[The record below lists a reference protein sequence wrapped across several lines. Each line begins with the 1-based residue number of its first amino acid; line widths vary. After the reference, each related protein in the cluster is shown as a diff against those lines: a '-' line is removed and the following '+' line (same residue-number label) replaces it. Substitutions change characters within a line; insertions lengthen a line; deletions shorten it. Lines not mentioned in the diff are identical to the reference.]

1 VKNERPA
8 VSKYAILGLLWIA
21 YLLNYVD
28 RQMAFSWFPV
38 LRQEVSFSETQLG
51 LIGAVFLW
59 SYSICA
65 PFGGRISDLFSRR
78 VIIQASLAGWS
89 IATIATAFSRSPG
102 TFLFWRGVVGVTEGF
117 YMPTAAAILA
127 TVFGSRRKGKAMAAH
142 GSAQFAGIALG
153 GWLGGLLAQTWDWR
167 AACYT
172 MGLAGLFYG
181 VVLAWKLRP
190 GEPDREGPRAS
201 APERFEMSGLLVAMA
216 AAYFLICAMLWML
229 YAWLPDTIHSRFGLS
244 LARSGLNATLFLQIS
259 SAAGLLGGG
268 VLGDWAGARWASGR
282 CYLVA
287 AGLLVATPFASAIFL
302 AGSLPVLRACSI
314 GFGLFTGIMLSNVIP
329 AAFDL
334 APAGRY
340 GQVAG
345 SMTLVGGFGGGVATL
360 AAGALRARIDVSS
373 LMSGAAL
380 AGSLAAVILALTV
393 RNHFKEPHLTGPL
406 AAIHRA

>member
-1 VKNERPA
+1 MKEGPA
-8 VSKYAILGLLWIA
+8 VSKYAILGILWIA

-38 LRQEVSFSETQLG
+38 LRREVSFSETQLG

-65 PFGGRISDLFSRR
+65 PFGGRISDLLSRR
-78 VIIQASLAGWS
+78 VVIQASLAGWS

-102 TFLFWRGVVGVTEGF
+102 VFLFWRGVVGVTEGF

-153 GWLGGLLAQTWDWR
+153 GWLGGLLAQTWGWR
-167 AACYT
+167 AACCT
-172 MGLAGLFYG
+172 MGLVGLFYG
-181 VVLAWKLRP
+181 LVLAWKLRP
-190 GEPDREGPRAS
+190 GEPAREGRAP

-244 LARSGLNATLFLQIS
+244 LAGSGWNATLFLQIS
-259 SAAGLLGGG
+259 SATGLLGGG

-287 AGLLVATPFASAIFL
+287 AGLLVATPFAYAIFL
-302 AGSLPVLRACSI
+302 AGSLPVLRVCSI
-314 GFGLFTGIMLSNVIP
+314 GFGLFTGIMLSNVVP
-329 AAFDL
+329 SAFDL
-334 APAGRY
+334 APAARY

-380 AGSLAAVILALTV
+380 AGSLAALILALTV
-393 RNHFKEPHLTGPL
+393 RHHFKEAVVWPALL
-406 AAIHRA
+406 KQA